1 MRSQVVPPIDCIP
14 TAPMVHAVEIA
25 GRGSPLV
32 WECDGPPGA
41 PSILLLHGVTMTAE
55 LAWSRIIARL
65 GQSYR
70 VVAPDLRGHGDG
82 IPCGS
87 RFSLEE
93 CADDVAALAE
103 ALNMERVI
111 VVGYSMGGIV
121 AQLLWRRHRKLVAG
135 LVLCATA
142 RNVRG
147 SPIERFMSLTL
158 PVITSAM
165 QWNPAAQALT
175 SQVLGESMLGPMED
189 ADTRAWARHQ
199 LNRTSLSS
207 ALAAVQAVSG
217 FTSHEWIGE
226 VDVPTAVV
234 ITTQDRLV
242 PASRQ
247 RRLASAIPHARVVE
261 LAADHGV
268 CVGDPEAFCRAITTA
283 CALVLPPAR
292 KGRQ

>member
-1 MRSQVVPPIDCIP
+1 VVKPIECIS

-25 GRGSPLV
+25 GRGRPQV

-41 PSILLLHGVTMTAE
+41 PAILLLHGVTMTAE
-55 LAWSRIIARL
+55 LGWSRIIARL

-93 CADDVAALAE
+93 CADDVAALAD

-111 VVGYSMGGIV
+111 VVGYSMGGMV

-158 PVITSAM
+158 PAITSAM
-165 QWNPAAQALT
+165 QWNPAAHALT
-175 SQVLGESMLGPMED
+175 SQVLGESVLGPIED
-189 ADTRAWARHQ
+189 ADTRAWARRQ
-199 LNRTSLSS
+199 LNRTSLSN
-207 ALAAVQAVSG
+207 ALSAVQAVSG

-226 VDVPTAVV
+226 LDVPTTVV
-234 ITTQDRLV
+234 ITTEDRLV

-247 RRLASAIPHARVVE
+247 RRLAAAIPDAKVIEV
-261 LAADHGV
+261 AADHGV
-268 CVGDPEAFCRAITTA
+268 CVSDPEAFGMAITTA
-283 CALVLPPAR
+283 CAMVLPPGR
-292 KGRQ
+292 KVR